1 MQERKSLWQR
11 LYGHFVPLEAN
22 QFRPA
27 SLSRDFLVAVVAVTC
42 VVEGFLLSSLLMQS
56 NVGDFAAAVLKSA
69 VVNLTNA
76 ERATL
81 GLRTLESDPY
91 LTVAAQAKAEDMAAR
106 GYFSHEGPDGKEP
119 WQWIKEAG
127 YDYAYAGEN
136 LAVRFYD
143 SADVVEA
150 WMESPSHRA
159 NVVKG
164 VYRDIGIGVAE
175 GVYEGQ
181 KTTFVVQYFGT
192 SRAALGIAP
201 EKATKPVEAVVA
213 TAASTTPSPAAE
225 TPVEAAATAEENGQG
240 LAVLPAGPAVEGQST
255 QIPSSIIKLFNSPR
269 TMALSVLAAILT
281 LLIGALALAIFVR
294 FHVQPTDMLL
304 AGATVTAFVASVF
317 LFNSYV
323 LTGATI
329 PQSSPAAA
337 IEAVSR

>member
-11 LYGHFVPLEAN
+11 LYGHFVPSEAN
-22 QFRPA
+22 HFRPA
-27 SLSRDFLVAVVAVTC
+27 SLSRDFLVAIVAVTC
-42 VVEGFLLSSLLMQS
+42 IVEGFLLSSLFMQS
-56 NVGDFAAAVLKSA
+56 SAGQFAAAVLKSA
-69 VVNLTNA
+69 VINLTNA
-76 ERATL
+76 ERSSL
-81 GLRTLESDPY
+81 GLRSLQSDPT
-91 LTVAAQAKAEDMAAR
+91 LTLAAQAKAEDMAAR
-106 GYFSHEGPDGKEP
+106 GYFSHQGPDGKEP
-119 WQWIKEAG
+119 WQWIREAG

-192 SRAALGIAP
+192 SRAALGIAA
-201 EKATKPVEAVVA
+201 ERATKPVEIIVA
-213 TAASTTPSPAAE
+213 SAASTTPAPA
-225 TPVEAAATAEENGQG
+225 EAAPVAIAEAADQG
-240 LAVLPAGPAVEGQST
+240 FAALPQEPAVEGEST

-281 LLIGALALAIFVR
+281 LLVGALAVATFVR
-294 FHVQPTDMLL
+294 FQVQPTDMLF
-304 AGATVTAFVASVF
+304 AGVTVTALVASIF

-323 LTGATI
+323 LTGVTV
-329 PQSSPAAA
+329 PPSSTASA
-337 IEAVSR
+337 IEAVVR